1 MNVNTIDNK
10 DNNPEASK
18 TASIWASL
26 TKNQKL
32 CWFLLFVGVVFAV
45 MNWLTPMITDDYF
58 YMFHSFH
65 GKCDGTHPIQT
76 PWDVVTS
83 QIDHYLWHNGRMAVH
98 VTLQSIDALFGKWLF
113 NLLNPLWFVAYI
125 LLTVR
130 FATGRYGFRPA
141 VAMVFIL
148 LWVMPIFNELYLWM
162 AGSLNYL
169 WASVV
174 VVWFLIKYPKHE
186 HRAVRWKSV
195 GWLLF
200 ALMAGWTHEGISI
213 PLAGGLLLA
222 SLPKLRNG
230 WKKEGIWTTLVFTA
244 GALLCMV
251 PSLQEGQSGDSL
263 VLSDI
268 ISHKLSVGLDVMT
281 EMRLVYIF
289 IVLLI
294 VAWARKRIQLKSFVK
309 ENSVLLTAIFVTVGI
324 VLYVGVEN
332 NCRTGYMMEFSSLI
346 LILKLLPRFPL
357 VQRWKHAATVVA
369 LIAIAGIMVP
379 VVWYSGVNAKE
390 HSAIVSQI
398 KEGKNLIVLDSQPF
412 PGLIGKNV
420 CRTINFYT
428 SPTEI
433 YDPDGNLC
441 SAIAANFKEVE
452 FLSFCPKPVYDTY
465 LNNPEKLSDVTD
477 LNFLPLYVTK
487 LDEPVQLDAVYLNF
501 RAAEKDEIPLL
512 LRPFAGWLS
521 KYQERRFNAEF
532 AVVSYDG
539 DCFLYIEKPDGYDSR
554 LTEVEVVES
563 DPDATMP
570 DYGPWDV
577 DLPETNLPIVM
588 VDTRGKDGE
597 QQAFDRNE
605 RKVMRMKVIMNPD
618 GINYGDTIDHPGQ
631 HADFDGWVAIRYR
644 GSNSYVNSP
653 KKPYSVKTIM
663 TGDIESRGLKTP
675 MMGMPA
681 DDDWVLIAPYQDRS
695 QIRDVLMFELA
706 GPWME
711 YVPRARHCEL
721 VIDGIYHG
729 IYIMAERPGKGKNR
743 LNLEKTGNEGM
754 ELTGGYLLEVDRDEE
769 GKYFTSDYVR
779 MDEDSTEYPVYVQ
792 LKYPKY
798 NKITDRQLE
807 YIQGRFREMEDAL
820 LSDQFADPQNGYR
833 KYIDEQSFID
843 YMLSQEASLNI
854 DGYRLSAYLYKHR
867 DDVDPRFKT
876 TLWDFNLAFGNTN
889 LCGGYLTDFWG
900 YDNPYI
906 PDDEPIRDPFWWKR
920 LTEDPAFMQKLK
932 SRWAEYR
939 RGSYSDAH
947 VEAVID
953 SLTSMLDEKDALDR
967 NFKRWNTW
975 GEPIWGVYAWKE
987 ADTYKEEI
995 SYLKDW
1001 IRKRF
1006 SWMDRQLGR

>member
-1 MNVNTIDNK
+1 MSAYKKIDENDYKAILSIVPEERVLYK
-10 DNNPEASK
+10 DNINEEYSHDELSSERSYPDIVVRVTSAEEVSKLMAYAKEHNIVVTPRGAGTGLVGASVAVEHGLMIDMTLMNHILELDEK
-18 TASIWASL
+18 NL
-26 TKNQKL
+26 TL
-32 CWFLLFVGVVFAV
+32 TVEPGVLLMEIAAYVEERGFFYPPDPGEKSATIGGNISTNAGGMRAVKYGVTRDFVRGLEVV
-45 MNWLTPMITDDYF
+45 LT
-58 YMFHSFH
+58 
-65 GKCDGTHPIQT
+65 DGTILHLGGK
-76 PWDVVTS
+76 VVKNS
-83 QIDHYLWHNGRMAVH
+83 SGYDIKDMIIGSEG
-98 VTLQSIDALFGKWLF
+98 TL
-113 NLLNPLWFVAYI
+113 
-125 LLTVR
+125 
-130 FATGRYGFRPA
+130 
-141 VAMVFIL
+141 
-148 LWVMPIFNELYLWM
+148 
-162 AGSLNYL
+162 
-169 WASVV
+169 
-174 VVWFLIKYPKHE
+174 
-186 HRAVRWKSV
+186 
-195 GWLLF
+195 
-200 ALMAGWTHEGISI
+200 
-213 PLAGGLLLA
+213 
-222 SLPKLRNG
+222 
-230 WKKEGIWTTLVFTA
+230 
-244 GALLCMV
+244 
-251 PSLQEGQSGDSL
+251 
-263 VLSDI
+263 
-268 ISHKLSVGLDVMT
+268 
-281 EMRLVYIF
+281 
-289 IVLLI
+289 
-294 VAWARKRIQLKSFVK
+294 
-309 ENSVLLTAIFVTVGI
+309 GI
-324 VLYVGVEN
+324 V
-332 NCRTGYMMEFSSLI
+332 TKA
-346 LILKLLPRFPL
+346 ILKLLPRFPL
-357 VQRWKHAATVVA
+357 LQRWKRAGTVVA
-369 LIAIAGIMVP
+369 LIAIVGILVP

-398 KEGKNLIVLDSQPF
+398 KEGKNLIVLDSKPF
-412 PGLIGKNV
+412 PELIDKNV
-420 CRTINFYT
+420 CRTINFY
-428 SPTEI
+428 SSGIEV

-477 LNFLPLYVTK
+477 LDSLPLYVIK

-532 AVVSYDG
+532 AIANYDG
-539 DCFLYIEKPDGYDSR
+539 DTFLYIEKPDGYDGR

-577 DLPETNLPIVM
+577 DLPESNLPIVM

-597 QQAFDRNE
+597 QQYFDRNE

-618 GINYGDTIDHPGQ
+618 GTNYGDTIDHPGQ
-631 HADFDGWVAIRYR
+631 HADFDGWVAMRYR

-663 TGDIESRGLKTP
+663 TGDAESRGLKTP

-706 GPWME
+706 RPWME

-721 VIDGIYHG
+721 VIDGIYQG

-743 LNLEKTGNEGM
+743 LNLEKTGNEGL

-792 LKYPKY
+792 LKYPRY

-867 DDVDPRFKT
+867 DDVDSRFKT

-906 PDDEPIRDPFWWKR
+906 PDDEPIRNPFWWER

-953 SLTSMLDEKDALDR
+953 SLTSMLDEIDALDR

-975 GEPIWGVYAWKE
+975 GEPMWGVYAWKE